1 MKGRIL
7 MKKRVFISLFLV
19 FILVGTLVV
28 SANSKKE
35 SINVL
40 LYGLDGREE
49 DEYERSDSIM
59 IINYNFN
66 SNKAIITSIPRDS
79 YVRVTCRNNRFDKI
93 NHAYV
98 YGELDKKGD
107 GQKCLNDTVSKL
119 FEVNNLY
126 NAQVDFDKV
135 IEIIDYIGLIS
146 ITPSNSFCQSNIKGT
161 RKYCFEANKTISMD
175 GEQSLAYMRNR
186 KSLPNGDLDRSK
198 NQRQVLKEVINKV
211 LKLNLIGKIKTF
223 NFIKNRVETDI
234 NMNDLNLNALA
245 SMNNITMEEYT
256 LKGKGVLK
264 DLYYY
269 ELDPENLA
277 KIKKCKFEIVK
288 YKTWCYNVIA
298 WFLSQAGKAS
308 DCNSLIAGSNPVGTS
323 TFFKKC

>member
-1 MKGRIL
+1 MRGWIL

-19 FILVGTLVV
+19 FILVGALVIR
-28 SANSKKE
+28 ANSKKE

-161 RKYCFEANKTISMD
+161 RKYCFEANKTILMD
-175 GEQSLAYMRNR
+175 GEQALAYMRNR

-245 SMNNITMEEYT
+245 SMNNITIEEYT
-256 LKGKGVLK
+256 LKGRGVLK

-269 ELDPENLA
+269 ELDPENLS
-277 KIKKCKFEIVK
+277 KIKKI
-288 YKTWCYNVIA
+288 YLR
-298 WFLSQAGKAS
+298 LSNIKLGAIMS
-308 DCNSLIAGSNPVGTS
+308 
-323 TFFKKC
+323 

>member
-28 SANSKKE
+28 RANSKKE

-198 NQRQVLKEVINKV
+198 KQRQVLKEVINKV

-277 KIKKCKFEIVK
+277 KIKKMYI
-288 YKTWCYNVIA
+288 
-298 WFLSQAGKAS
+298 
-308 DCNSLIAGSNPVGTS
+308 
-323 TFFKKC
+323 